1 MLLLATYCA
10 LLVSGSLY
18 PLSQWQDARAFD
30 PAFLWAPWPE
40 TITRTDLITN
50 YFVYMPLGVF
60 AARAFFRHRFTLNH
74 WLMVCA
80 FGAGLSLVMECM
92 QLFVPQRVAS
102 NVDIVEYAGHSVRC
116 GDIALFSAA
125 AFTGW
130 RRAGIGRPGWIINAG
145 LCGLWLLSQVSL
157 QAPALVA
164 GGLHLGFLPYW
175 EPASLH
181 QFKPITALIFALE
194 IASLGLFI
202 SVLLRPERRVLGGVM
217 LLTLAAILLK
227 FAAAAM
233 LVKFSV
239 LARLLSLEALL
250 GLGIGTSA
258 MLALLY
264 FRAGHSPYPLVAGV
278 LCAFILAKLFHGVPF
293 MTATGV
299 TPDLATKPQAL
310 LNITGVAYLVAEAWP
325 YLALVAQWRCGT
337 IAPITDISGAQCA
350 VADERRAPIRL
361 AVVGDADKAQRHSGY
376 CTITMAAMTKQ
387 YSAAYRAINSHAPA
401 KCERS
406 LLSKNCNAENTWPY
420 LTITCSVPK

>member
-1 MLLLATYCA
+1 MHPPRTINFWMLLLATYCA

-18 PLSQWQDARAFD
+18 PLSQWQDARTFD

-80 FGAGLSLVMECM
+80 FGAGLSLAMECA

-102 NVDIVEYAGHSVRC
+102 NVDIAANTLGTAFGAAISP
-116 GDIALFSAA
+116 LFSARSGFLTRLA
-125 AFTGW
+125 AL
-130 RRAGIGRPGWIINAG
+130 RRHWFRPGWIINAG
-145 LCGLWLLSQVSL
+145 LILLGLWLLSQVNL

-202 SVLLRPERRVLGGVM
+202 SVLLRPDRRVLSGVIV
-217 LLTLAAILLK
+217 LTLAAILLK
-227 FAAAAM
+227 FAAAAL

-250 GLGIGTSA
+250 GLGIGASA
-258 MLALLY
+258 TLALLY

-278 LCAFILAKLFHGVPF
+278 LCAFILIKLFHGVPF

-299 TPDLATKPQAL
+299 TPDLAAKPQAL
-310 LNITGVAYLVAEAWP
+310 LNITGVAYVVAEAWP
-325 YLALVAQWRCGT
+325 YLALGC
-337 IAPITDISGAQCA
+337 
-350 VADERRAPIRL
+350 
-361 AVVGDADKAQRHSGY
+361 
-376 CTITMAAMTKQ
+376 TMALWDD
-387 YSAAYRAINSHAPA
+387 SSH
-401 KCERS
+401 
-406 LLSKNCNAENTWPY
+406 N
-420 LTITCSVPK
+420 